1 MRVSKNIIMFL
12 FFSLL
17 TFVCGEIIAGERNR
31 RGRLSISNIQI
42 QNIGDSI
49 RLCFD
54 CIPDL
59 AMLKKK
65 ERIIVT
71 PVIFDSIRQTTFS
84 SFAIVGKKEKTAFIR
99 SVDYQTNMKIT
110 DDSGLFAYKA
120 AIKYADWMKG
130 STLAFN
136 TVTKLC
142 AKRFVQET
150 VYVKGKVLQDPD
162 IKIVEIVKAV
172 EPVLSTAEKL
182 ALDYTFLIPVSQ
194 RIDFDKT
201 NRKDAVSVL
210 FCPGSSIL
218 SSDYQ
223 NNGKN
228 LDLLVSIIDEINRS
242 SDSRITDILIIGYA
256 SPEGRY
262 RLNLD
267 FAEKRAVAL
276 RDYLVQETDMPVE
289 SFKVINGGIDWQGLY
304 QLVNESDMVEKEE
317 ILKIIAPSV
326 IGEEQVRNDKLIH
339 LRDGVPYRYM
349 LKNFFPQLRSSTCVR
364 IFYKN
369 VDGEK

>member
-1 MRVSKNIIMFL
+1 
-12 FFSLL
+12 
-17 TFVCGEIIAGERNR
+17 
-31 RGRLSISNIQI
+31 
-42 QNIGDSI
+42 
-49 RLCFD
+49 
-54 CIPDL
+54 
-59 AMLKKK
+59 
-65 ERIIVT
+65 
-71 PVIFDSIRQTTFS
+71 
-84 SFAIVGKKEKTAFIR
+84 
-99 SVDYQTNMKIT
+99 
-110 DDSGLFAYKA
+110 
-120 AIKYADWMKG
+120 MKG

-267 FAEKRAVAL
+267 FAEKRAIAL

-289 SFKVINGGIDWQGLY
+289 SFEVINGGIDWQGLY

-369 VDGEK
+369 LDGEK

>member
-17 TFVCGEIIAGERNR
+17 TFVYSEIIAGEKNR

-59 AMLKKK
+59 TMLKKK

-71 PVIFDSIRQTTFS
+71 PVIFDSIHQTTFS
-84 SFAIVGKKEKTAFIR
+84 PFAIVGRKEKMTFIR
-99 SVDYQTNMKIT
+99 SVDYQINMKIA
-110 DDSGLFAYKA
+110 DDSGLFPYKA

-162 IKIVEIVKAV
+162 IKIVEIIKAV
-172 EPVLSTAEKL
+172 GPVLSTAEKL
-182 ALDYTFLIPVSQ
+182 AQDYTFLIPVSQ

-201 NRKDAVSVL
+201 NREGAVSVL
-210 FCPGSSIL
+210 FCPGSSVL

-223 NNGKN
+223 NNSKK
-228 LDLLVSIIDEINRS
+228 LDLLVSVINEINRS

-256 SPEGRY
+256 SPEGKY

-267 FAEKRAVAL
+267 FAEKRAIAL
-276 RDYLVQETDMPVE
+276 RDYLVQETDMPVK
-289 SFKVINGGIDWQGLY
+289 SFEIINGGIDWQGLY

-339 LRDGVPYRYM
+339 LRDGIPYRYM
-349 LKNFFPQLRSSTCVR
+349 LKNFFPQLRSSTCIR